1 MLPAPWVFL
10 LQIYQHLRTPE
21 CWMAFVD
28 TCKRRW
34 KLSPHV
40 VQKNWVRNLICTVA
54 KKDCSTTPNLHTA
67 LNLFQNV
74 DYLSIMI
81 YRGIKILPLCTHLFP
96 KQFLFL
102 LITYYLLGIKQKSK
116 FVQIF
121 YPVLTCVPLFL
132 LACHK
137 INDIFIRHLHKEW
150 FFMLFNTASLAQL
163 HRLGT

>member
-1 MLPAPWVFL
+1 MDNEKKIKSNCLFKERTPSKNHIISTRKNGSLGCLMSAKLNFQEWKLVEQPNFSSQFSANASVLSGVFL

-54 KKDCSTTPNLHTA
+54 KKDCSTAPNLHTA

-74 DYLSIMI
+74 DYLS
-81 YRGIKILPLCTHLFP
+81 
-96 KQFLFL
+96 
-102 LITYYLLGIKQKSK
+102 
-116 FVQIF
+116 
-121 YPVLTCVPLFL
+121 
-132 LACHK
+132 
-137 INDIFIRHLHKEW
+137 W
-150 FFMLFNTASLAQL
+150 FTEV
-163 HRLGT
+163 

>member
-1 MLPAPWVFL
+1 MKKKIISHWLFKKRTPSKNHIISKRKKWVSWEHDANRAQFPRIKTSTAQFFFPIFSKCFCSPGVFL

-74 DYLSIMI
+74 DYS
-81 YRGIKILPLCTHLFP
+81 
-96 KQFLFL
+96 
-102 LITYYLLGIKQKSK
+102 
-116 FVQIF
+116 
-121 YPVLTCVPLFL
+121 
-132 LACHK
+132 
-137 INDIFIRHLHKEW
+137 
-150 FFMLFNTASLAQL
+150 
-163 HRLGT
+163 